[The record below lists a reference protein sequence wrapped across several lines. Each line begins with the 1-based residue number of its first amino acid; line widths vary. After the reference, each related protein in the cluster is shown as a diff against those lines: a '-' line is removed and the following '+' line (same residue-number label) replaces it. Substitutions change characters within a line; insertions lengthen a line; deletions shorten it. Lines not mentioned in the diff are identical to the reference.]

1 MRGEAPPFCDLQ
13 AEMTSKRVAR
23 KERLEAEKK
32 KTKKKKTKK
41 KKTAGGWSPRWNSR
55 RKGGKNGLERCFGDI
70 LHGNLGWEER
80 ERSRG
85 G

>member
-23 KERLEAEKK
+23 KERLEA
-32 KTKKKKTKK
+32 KTNKQTNKQTKNRQQE
-41 KKTAGGWSPRWNSR
+41 AGAPSWNSR